1 MWLKWSFAPAPFTP
15 NYVLGFIITAVMIGT
30 IALWLMSGCKGWR
43 NLIASTWHI
52 AFCVCLIFLTLW
64 AFLSQFWAFGLDDY
78 PGLAQTASLQLLIVM
93 LFTFV
98 VIAASPPIDFVI
110 PVLIVSM
117 LIHGSIGGLQVIF
130 QSDIGLD
137 ILGEFSLDVA
147 ESGVSVLESNGERW
161 LRPYGLLPHPNVLAG
176 IIAFG
181 ILASAAWI
189 LESGKKY
196 GFGIMSF
203 VIGFWFLML
212 TFSRSAWIGF
222 LAGVI
227 FAFPFVWRVEN
238 FWKKIL
244 PVIAGT
250 FVVGC
255 IFVAIFHPLL
265 LSRAGVGE
273 QNTELR
279 SVSDRI
285 VYMDIAWR
293 GIREYPVTGVG
304 AGNYPWYASNIIF
317 YYTDFDLRGDNV
329 HNIYLSIASELGFI
343 GFALFSGVILSG
355 FGAVL
360 KQKTPGKIALLAGF
374 FAWMLI
380 GLFDHYMWTLVL
392 TQSLWFGILGA
403 AMSGTDD
410 RLSPS
415 ESQFSGVDDGSG
427 TGIRVE
433 SATEKQSPP
442 VTTT

>member
-227 FAFPFVWRVEN
+227 FAFPFVSGVFITRN
-238 FWKKIL
+238 
-244 PVIAGT
+244 
-250 FVVGC
+250 
-255 IFVAIFHPLL
+255 FVAITKNNTIAWDMIHSEVRMYITEFLQSNKVVVQKIPELQTREIEAE
-265 LSRAGVGE
+265 SQE
-273 QNTELR
+273 EKIQIDITPEINTELDKMI
-279 SVSDRI
+279 VTILDEYVTPAVESDGGAI
-285 VYMDIAWR
+285 HFKKFDEES
-293 GIREYPVTGVG
+293 GQVT
-304 AGNYPWYASNIIF
+304 
-317 YYTDFDLRGDNV
+317 
-329 HNIYLSIASELGFI
+329 
-343 GFALFSGVILSG
+343 VILKGACSG
-355 FGAVL
+355 CPSSTATL
-360 KQKTPGKIALLAGF
+360 KGGIETLLKSHFPEVQEVVALEG
-374 FAWMLI
+374 
-380 GLFDHYMWTLVL
+380 
-392 TQSLWFGILGA
+392 
-403 AMSGTDD
+403 
-410 RLSPS
+410 
-415 ESQFSGVDDGSG
+415 
-427 TGIRVE
+427 
-433 SATEKQSPP
+433 
-442 VTTT
+442 